1 MIRWVTALARI
12 GLVVAAIATTLPMI
26 AFAQTSEPTI
36 ESVPTEAEEA
46 NASPTDDQDGTGDD
60 TSTQAGPSSR
70 SAIPVEVEAEFQR
83 LLTQHRSELLDDRA
97 AYIDRWLAVIAIV
110 LTFFG
115 IVVAVAS
122 FLGFRRFREIEIA
135 ANSSVATVTEIAETS
150 KRHLKEIESNRE
162 KSDEI
167 LRSMNAERAAD
178 NPQAATQV
186 VAKVSEN
193 PRASLIDQAIASAV
207 SLQQQGKTDEA
218 IEKWRA
224 LAHITEGSDNN
235 FASSAWV
242 SVGYLLKNKDYKSC
256 MSAYEKAIC
265 LNPVSAEAY
274 NSRGVAKGELK
285 QQYKEAISDL
295 DEAIRLD
302 PDYAKAYSNRGLAKS
317 GLKQYKEAISDLD
330 EAIRLDPDYAKAYG
344 NRGLAKA
351 ELKQYKEALSDFEE
365 ATRLD
370 PVSAEAYLNRGV
382 AKAALERHDDAIAD
396 YNEALR
402 LQPDSAEAYYNRGIS
417 EAASGLKAKALKDF
431 TTALKLARHANNTA
445 LMAHVEQLIH
455 DRNDAEGS

>member
-1 MIRWVTALARI
+1 
-12 GLVVAAIATTLPMI
+12 MI

-46 NASPTDDQDGTGDD
+46 NASPTGDQDGTGDD

-122 FLGFRRFREIEIA
+122 FLGFRRFREIEVA

-186 VAKVSEN
+186 VANVSEN

-256 MSAYEKAIC
+256 ISAYEKAIC

-274 NSRGVAKGELK
+274 NSRGVAKGEL
-285 QQYKEAISDL
+285 QQ
-295 DEAIRLD
+295 
-302 PDYAKAYSNRGLAKS
+302 
-317 GLKQYKEAISDLD
+317 QYKEAISDLD

-351 ELKQYKEALSDFEE
+351 ELKQYKEALSDFGE

-402 LQPDSAEAYYNRGIS
+402 LQPDSAEPYYNRGIS